1 MKMDDCAE
9 CHTKK
14 GHEENNAC
22 FVCHK

>member
-9 CHTKK
+9 CHTENDL
-14 GHEENNAC
+14 EENNAC

>member
-9 CHTKK
+9 CHKEK
-14 GHEENNAC
+14 QGIKDAC

>member
-1 MKMDDCAE
+1 MDDCGD
-9 CHTKK
+9 CHTKT

>member
-9 CHTKK
+9 CHTET
-14 GHEENNAC
+14 GHEEHNAC

>member
-9 CHTKK
+9 CHAKK

>member
-14 GHEENNAC
+14 GHEENNVC